1 MEKNK
6 MSDLINQ
13 AKASSLSKTIQ
24 KVTPIQFKQEDEIQ
38 FSFYLPKKLLRE
50 IKMRALEE
58 DLKIKEVI
66 NEALQLYLISK
77 NNSSID

>member
-1 MEKNK
+1 MEKDK

-13 AKASSLSKTIQ
+13 AKASSQVKTIQ
-24 KVTPIQFKQEDEIQ
+24 KVMPIKVKQEDEIQ

-50 IKMRALEE
+50 VKLRALEE

-66 NEALQLYLISK
+66 NDALHLYLKSK
-77 NNSSID
+77 SNSSID